1 MEENQHREFHF
12 PMIKANGVTMLASQA
27 VAKGNS
33 VTPVKSNMQW
43 REGESSETMYANHA
57 KDGSRPQKELLRE
70 QTIRALLAREGD
82 RLSQGVIDA
91 LRRDLGV
98 SRATAYRII
107 KTFRT
112 CGTVTPPTNR
122 PVGRPKGARV
132 LDARREFIIR
142 DTIEVFFLQPTR
154 PKFNQLVR
162 EIGERCQK
170 EQLPTPNWRTIKARV
185 NDIDLAARARR
196 RNGFE

>member
-1 MEENQHREFHF
+1 MNENR
-12 PMIKANGVTMLASQA
+12 S
-27 VAKGNS
+27 
-33 VTPVKSNMQW
+33 
-43 REGESSETMYANHA
+43 
-57 KDGSRPQKELLRE
+57 KDESRPQKEQLRE

-107 KTFRT
+107 KTFRA

-142 DTIEVFFLQPTR
+142 DTIEGFFLQPTR

-185 NDIDLAARARR
+185 NDIDLATRARR